1 MPNGLQRM
9 RLDDHLEASSS
20 SSSSSSLLLLLLL
33 LHVVAV
39 AVAVAA
45 GGGDGGGDGGGGVP
59 VLLQILNAKAGC
71 SQRVGQILFLVGLNT
86 RQALKWLKYWRCSQF

>member
-20 SSSSSSLLLLLLL
+20 SSSSSSSLLVLLLLL

-39 AVAVAA
+39 AVAA
-45 GGGDGGGDGGGGVP
+45 GGGDGGGGVP

>member
-20 SSSSSSLLLLLLL
+20 SSSSSSSLLLLLLL

-39 AVAVAA
+39 AVAA
-45 GGGDGGGDGGGGVP
+45 GGGDGGGGVP

>member
-20 SSSSSSLLLLLLL
+20 SSSSSSSLLLLLL

-39 AVAVAA
+39 AVAA
-45 GGGDGGGDGGGGVP
+45 GGGDGGGGVP

>member
-20 SSSSSSLLLLLLL
+20 SSSSSSLLLLL
-33 LHVVAV
+33 HVVAV

-45 GGGDGGGDGGGGVP
+45 GGGDGGGGVP

>member
-20 SSSSSSLLLLLLL
+20 SSSSSSLLLLLL
-33 LHVVAV
+33 HVVAV
-39 AVAVAA
+39 AVAA
-45 GGGDGGGDGGGGVP
+45 GGGDGGGGVP